1 MSVEPAGRR
10 ERKNLQTRR
19 ALAEAALV
27 LFMRKGYDQVSVKEI
42 ADAVDI
48 SVPTLFRHVPDG
60 KEALIFDDGTE
71 RRESILAAVHERR
84 DGQTVISALHEFMA
98 SRGPFVA
105 HPSAELRRRTDLIV
119 STKALRDY
127 SRVLWVR
134 CEAPLADAIAD
145 ELGRPANDVTSRA
158 LARYVLETPELI
170 SAHDPD
176 PAAALAEVFE
186 LLERGVPRS
195 SSSRSSSPS

>member
-19 ALAEAALV
+19 ALAEAALA
-27 LFMRKGYDQVSVKEI
+27 LFMRKGYEQVSVKEI

-98 SRGPFVA
+98 SRGPFVTR
-105 HPSAELRRRTDLIV
+105 PSAELRRRTDLIV
-119 STKALRDY
+119 RTKALRDY

-134 CEAPLADAIAD
+134 CEAPLAAAIAE
-145 ELGRPANDVTSRA
+145 ELGRSPDDVTSRA

-170 SAHDPD
+170 SVNDPD
-176 PAAALAEVFE
+176 PGTALAEVFD
-186 LLERGVPRS
+186 LLEHGIPRS
-195 SSSRSSSPS
+195 SSQSPSPS